1 MRSKNSIEIIRNH
14 RVKMSQF
21 INTCFFFHFFLGLFF
36 SSWNFFIIICGVHY
50 RSSSFLHAS
59 DFIQT
64 EAQNKTRSREFLVI
78 SMHTYSVVCIFS
90 VFLFF
95 VSSFENFN
103 QIKAHAFKAIPPSL
117 STCSIHMPCSVGI
130 YTNVYVYAC
139 TFMCALV
146 GLCLSHSICRIYLGI
161 VIGTHCV

>member
-1 MRSKNSIEIIRNH
+1 M
-14 RVKMSQF
+14 
-21 INTCFFFHFFLGLFF
+21 FFFHFFLGLFF

-90 VFLFF
+90 VFFSSYQ
-95 VSSFENFN
+95 VSKILTKLKHMLSRQYRHRCRHVRFTCHV
-103 QIKAHAFKAIPPSL
+103 QLVYIPMCTCMRVLLCVLLLVSVCLTL
-117 STCSIHMPCSVGI
+117 SVK
-130 YTNVYVYAC
+130 YT
-139 TFMCALV
+139 
-146 GLCLSHSICRIYLGI
+146 
-161 VIGTHCV
+161 